1 MQGSTDY
8 FEQKLLAS
16 TLCFATKQSLSL
28 HPLKNAST
36 TVREGLL
43 VGKSFQKML
52 FKAIDVHK

>member
-28 HPLKNAST
+28 HPLKNAT
-36 TVREGLL
+36 TVWEGLL
-43 VGKSFQKML
+43 VGKSSQKML